1 MIASRKP
8 VLPLDLQLGSTVDD
22 GYGAVALHWEM
33 VSNPVSFLPN
43 TYQDLKNGF
52 GLLSLEREIN
62 SPEVVARV
70 SAEMLAR
77 ELDAIPPTEHST
89 SARRR
94 LTAAWQAVKALPM
107 IAAAAEKS
115 SRWAA
120 RTACAWASRRRQ
132 RPRPYHP
139 RRRPPLPTGSGGS
152 QNRVRI
158 LQCLQTP
165 DAHCDASC
173 AMDRA
178 RRLPSSQLVN
188 SKPCRDSASQDITP
202 WRMRGARVKSW
213 QKTTLLC
220 PISRS

>member
-1 MIASRKP
+1 MAAAL
-8 VLPLDLQLGSTVDD
+8 LPCTG
-22 GYGAVALHWEM
+22 EM

-107 IAAAAEKS
+107 IAAAIKIIE
-115 SRWAA
+115 WA
-120 RTACAWASRRRQ
+120 RGL
-132 RPRPYHP
+132 
-139 RRRPPLPTGSGGS
+139 LPF
-152 QNRVRI
+152 
-158 LQCLQTP
+158 
-165 DAHCDASC
+165 A
-173 AMDRA
+173 
-178 RRLPSSQLVN
+178 
-188 SKPCRDSASQDITP
+188 
-202 WRMRGARVKSW
+202 
-213 QKTTLLC
+213 
-220 PISRS
+220 